1 MDKRVERV
9 LKKNQLVGEEDGD
22 NIGGSGI
29 HFPSRPVKG
38 LAELRN
44 RVNSQ
49 WYSSIYE
56 DWRPEIVEDIEKS
69 DDKKSA

>member
-1 MDKRVERV
+1 MSGS
-9 LKKNQLVGEEDGD
+9 KNYGIEDGSK
-22 NIGGSGI
+22 IGGSGI
-29 HFPSRPVKG
+29 HFPSRPVKC